1 VESEDTKMDFYDL
14 PVGYQDMTIKQRI
27 LITVIEDG
35 VKMRKSMST
44 PMNLLRSNTS
54 MAALI

>member
-1 VESEDTKMDFYDL
+1 MDFYDL
-14 PVGYQDMTIKQRI
+14 PVDYQDVTIKQRI

-35 VKMRKSMST
+35 VKMRKSMFT
-44 PMNLLRSNTS
+44 PINLLRSNTS